1 MEQEIELKSELKA
14 SPPVVEVR
22 VAGFRAVKEAQIRL
36 EGITL
41 VSGENGS
48 GKSTISKFLYHVYD
62 SINNYDEIA
71 QELLSRRVF
80 RILDA
85 IARIRSEVNNILGVD
100 EEDDTMAPIQRSR
113 YRRRGIYGEAHGFDV
128 AEGDEI
134 LLNLEQLIN
143 DCKIPPEALVEN
155 QDIIRA
161 TEMMRFALRQT
172 DQSLSL
178 IDLLHIAKNDVGSF
192 IQELKEI
199 LSKRPA
205 SLLKQALSRTEIG
218 LPDKYSIS
226 EYGSLLVNSK
236 DEESYLKDVY
246 FISKSIYIDTPM
258 SVASGRS
265 SLFWRIDNGYS
276 EKLHRLLATSSK
288 DKSIEGDDKVVDL
301 LELMRS
307 EILFGEAFLDSS
319 AGRSVEFKFKRDDQ
333 RVFDLSDVATGIKSF
348 SVLQLLLKN
357 GHLDDQ
363 TLLIIDEPEVHL
375 HPQWVVEYARLLVR
389 LNKYLGVKF
398 FLTSHNPDFVSA
410 LRYISESEGIGDR
423 TNFYL
428 AEEDKSEPNQFNYRW
443 LGLNIDPIFKSFNI
457 ALDRISQY
465 GATE

>member
-1 MEQEIELKSELKA
+1 MEQEIELKAGLIA
-14 SPPVVEVR
+14 PPPVVEVR

-71 QELLSRRVF
+71 QKLLSRRVF
-80 RILDA
+80 RVLDA
-85 IARIRSEVNNILGVD
+85 VARIRSVVNDILGVD
-100 EEDDTMAPIQRSR
+100 EEDAMDLIERSR
-113 YRRRGIYGEAHGFDV
+113 YRRRGIYGEARGFDV
-128 AEGDEI
+128 AEGDQ
-134 LLNLEQLIN
+134 LLLELEQLIN
-143 DCKIPPEALVEN
+143 DCKGLPEALVEN
-155 QDIIRA
+155 RDIIRA

-172 DQSLSL
+172 EQSLSL

-226 EYGSLLVNSK
+226 EYGSLLVDSK
-236 DEESYLKDVY
+236 DEEAYLKDVY

-258 SVASGRS
+258 SVAPGRS
-265 SLFWRIDNGYS
+265 SLFWRIDNGYL
-276 EKLHRLLATSSK
+276 EKLHRLLATSSE

-319 AGRSVEFKFKRDDQ
+319 PGGSVEFKFKRDDQ

-375 HPQWVVEYARLLVR
+375 HPQWVVEYARLLIR

-410 LRYISESEGIGDR
+410 LRYIAEAEGVGER

-428 AEEDKSEPNQFNYRW
+428 AEEDRDEPNQFNYSW
-443 LGLNIDPIFKSFNI
+443 LGLNIDPIFESFNI